1 MDIPEQLPELSGK
14 MRMHHLRPDPALRE
28 ILLPHLAAGQHG
40 PVRVKINSSLLF
52 IVLEHLALHAVRQKV
67 GPLQLADDPVIAL
80 QADLSLLVRSP
91 DRHTADCHLPFRR
104 VVPGILY
111 LDNLSCADTVFY
123 RHINV
128 VIVACVDPAVPVGVA
143 LLRRNI
149 FCNAHNPAHDR
160 ICVHLAFLGL
170 RIQTDLPEPQIGII

>member
-1 MDIPEQLPELSGK
+1 MSCFYLKPLIFSVLYPKQHLSAVRILLFMDIPEQLPELSGK

-80 QADLSLLVRSP
+80 QADLSPCPQPGPSYSGLSP
-91 DRHTADCHLPFRR
+91 PLSPGGSRYTLP
-104 VVPGILY
+104 G
-111 LDNLSCADTVFY
+111 
-123 RHINV
+123 
-128 VIVACVDPAVPVGVA
+128 
-143 LLRRNI
+143 
-149 FCNAHNPAHDR
+149 
-160 ICVHLAFLGL
+160 
-170 RIQTDLPEPQIGII
+170 